1 MEIST
6 FEGFISWAGHLIAAV
21 GDQAKGLDGRTAFL
35 LGMATWFLVEQ
46 AIRRLAGL
54 LRWAILG
61 AALIGGGA
69 AAVSLLGVVEQS
81 HMPAFDVPGAAA
93 PISAMDIVRS
103 PFEPS
108 GARSHE

>member
-6 FEGFISWAGHLIAAV
+6 FEGFVGWAGQMIATV
-21 GDQAKGLDGRTAFL
+21 GDQAKDLDGRTAFL

-61 AALIGGGA
+61 AALVGGGA
-69 AAVSLLGVVEQS
+69 AVVSLLGVVEQN
-81 HMPAFDVPGAAA
+81 HMPVFDVPGGVPGGPAA
-93 PISAMDIVRS
+93 PKLTQ
-103 PFEPS
+103 
-108 GARSHE
+108 